1 MDTNFIPLGE
11 RALQKILDHVLDC
24 GDEAETRYLEVKS
37 DLNLKAKEGIAKVA
51 KFLLGAANRDPS
63 QAARYFHGYAVL
75 VIGAQ
80 KGTATGI
87 TRGTEPHDL
96 ENSLRPYL
104 GPTFPDFEIGRID
117 IDDEHEVLFIVAPPP
132 QDGQPMFPC
141 HKDFQ
146 GDRKLKQETLID
158 GAIYVRGASNTRPAR
173 SEDILRLI
181 ERGQGS
187 NKPPIDVDI
196 DLIGTVH
203 RVSHLSEVMEVLYDQ
218 EEQRYADRILESQ
231 DRPDIDP
238 YLLKAAGV
246 GKPATPEQQAQYLA
260 EWKSNK
266 EVNMTNGREHLLG
279 VALDGLGLQVVSHNR
294 YVDQPHLLLTFE
306 NCMVVDHLDRDDADL
321 SKVLEPVVR
330 PRSRYPYMDYALS
343 PNIRLAN
350 YPVSWENAE
359 ENAEIL
365 LTPEAFRP
373 NVPVVFDQDDYVL
386 IVRDHTVE
394 EITVT
399 WQLTEADNDEDIS
412 GTFTVALKEAVHAAE
427 LLGNTFSNKTF
438 TKRN

>member
-24 GDEAETRYLEVKS
+24 GDEAETHYLEVKS
-37 DLNLKAKEGIAKVA
+37 DLNPKAKEGIAKVA

-63 QAARYFHGYAVL
+63 QAVRYFQGYAVL
-75 VIGAQ
+75 IIGAQ
-80 KGTATGI
+80 KGCASGI
-87 TRGTEPHDL
+87 ERGTEPHDL

-104 GPTFPDFEIGRID
+104 GPTFPDFEIGRIA

-173 SEDILRLI
+173 SGDILRLI

-218 EEQRYADRILESQ
+218 EEERYADRIAGSQ
-231 DRPDIDP
+231 DLPDIDP
-238 YLLKAAGV
+238 FLHLPDGV
-246 GKPATPEQQAQYLA
+246 GEPATPEQQAKYLA
-260 EWKSNK
+260 EWKSHK
-266 EVNMTNGREHLLG
+266 EVNMANGLEHLLG
-279 VALDGLGLQVVSHNR
+279 VALDGLGL
-294 YVDQPHLLLTFE
+294 E
-306 NCMVVDHLDRDDADL
+306 
-321 SKVLEPVVR
+321 
-330 PRSRYPYMDYALS
+330 
-343 PNIRLAN
+343 
-350 YPVSWENAE
+350 
-359 ENAEIL
+359 
-365 LTPEAFRP
+365 
-373 NVPVVFDQDDYVL
+373 
-386 IVRDHTVE
+386 
-394 EITVT
+394 
-399 WQLTEADNDEDIS
+399 
-412 GTFTVALKEAVHAAE
+412 
-427 LLGNTFSNKTF
+427 
-438 TKRN
+438 

>member
-1 MDTNFIPLGE
+1 MDTNIIPLGE
-11 RALQKILDHVLDC
+11 RALQKILDHVLNH
-24 GDEAETRYLEVKS
+24 GDEAETHYLEVKS
-37 DLNLKAKEGIAKVA
+37 DLNLKVKEGIAKIA

-63 QAARYFHGYAVL
+63 QAARHFRGHAVL

-80 KGTATGI
+80 QGQAGGVA
-87 TRGTEPHDL
+87 RGTEPHDL
-96 ENSLRPYL
+96 ENSLLPYL
-104 GPTFPDFEIGRID
+104 GPTFPDFEFGRIA

-146 GDRKLKQETLID
+146 GDAKLNQETLID

-173 SEDILRLI
+173 SGDMLRLI
-181 ERGQGS
+181 QRGQGTS
-187 NKPPIDVDI
+187 KPPIDIGI
-196 DLIGTVH
+196 DLFGTIH

-218 EEQRYADRILESQ
+218 EEQRYADRITESQ

-246 GKPATPEQQAQYLA
+246 GKPATSEQQAQYLA

-266 EVNMTNGREHLLG
+266 EVNMANGREHLLG
-279 VALDGLGLQVVSHNR
+279 VVLEGLGLRVVSHNR

-306 NCMVVDHLDRDDADL
+306 NCMVVDHLDREDADL
-321 SKVLEPVVR
+321 TKVLEPVVR
-330 PRSRYPYMDYALS
+330 QRSVYHHLNYDLS
-343 PNIRLAN
+343 NIRLDS
-350 YPVSWENAE
+350 YPVSWDNSGN
-359 ENAEIL
+359 NAEIL

-373 NVPVVFDQDDYVL
+373 NVPVEFDQDDYVL
-386 IVRDHTVE
+386 IARDHTVE

-399 WQLTEADNDEDIS
+399 WQLTEAENDEDIS
-412 GTFTVALKEAVHAAE
+412 GTFTVPLNEAVHAAE
-427 LLGNTFSNKTF
+427 LLGDAFSNQTF
-438 TKRN
+438 TKHN